1 VIRAFNE
8 ADKVADSQHLVSDV
22 VRDLDAG
29 ELIFDRYHQFQ
40 TIEPVGPE
48 IIGEVCFIRNTV
60 SGYPQTIGNQVADLG
75 GNAPAR
81 RYCSLRQGM
90 DGHGKSPD
98 SSDAPIESSNPS
110 DSVAF
115 GKISQGVAPAPQC
128 RRNPKI
134 PSAVAVNQLFNQ
146 EILRESNATVRS
158 ATSTRQ
164 L

>member
-29 ELIFDRYHQFQ
+29 ELIFDRYHQFE

-81 RYCSLRQGM
+81 RYCSLWQGM

-98 SSDAPIESSNPS
+98 SSDAPHRIKQ
-110 DSVAF
+110 SVRQC
-115 GKISQGVAPAPQC
+115 GISENFPRCCFSPTVPQQPQ
-128 RRNPKI
+128 NT
-134 PSAVAVNQLFNQ
+134 S
-146 EILRESNATVRS
+146 RS
-158 ATSTRQ
+158 G
-164 L
+164 